1 MGEYLDELDGLGE
14 LAKAIVERLDLHTPM
29 LEDIHAACC
38 EDPDEAG
45 PSPLVE
51 ELREMRA
58 SIDRQTRALD
68 ALTAELRHRPE

>member
-1 MGEYLDELDGLGE
+1 MGEYLDELDGIGE

-38 EDPDEAG
+38 EEPDETG
-45 PSPLVE
+45 PSPLMQ

-58 SIDRQTRALD
+58 SIDR
-68 ALTAELRHRPE
+68 LTVAIDKLSAR